1 MPEGHMQYVIEH
13 IWIDDDARDAPMTEK
28 ILSDLAGIPVLA
40 GRAVERARRSLELE
54 SDPLKKGKRILWLK
68 KHKGAFVKPCPGTPR
83 YVCCGL
89 QILHIGQG
97 CPIDCRYCA
106 LQAYFNRPVLE
117 VFVNSDDLFRELQS
131 HLQEHSG
138 RFHRLCTG
146 EFTDSLALDP
156 LTGLAAQLVE
166 FFARCTNASLEIKTK
181 TDFIE
186 PLLGLDPGGRVI
198 LSFSVN
204 SSRIAATEERR
215 AASLEKRLA
224 AASEAQDRGYRIG
237 LHFDPIVPHPG
248 WEDGYR
254 ATIDRIFST
263 IRPEAI
269 AWISL
274 GVFRYAPPLKEIA
287 GARFGPIAYYHDGFV
302 RGLDGKNR
310 LQADRR
316 IEIFRQ
322 LIDRIRIHSPGACI
336 YFCMES
342 PYVWK
347 EALGI
352 PFECDEDL
360 IAYLDRAAGSVSTI
374 PIAQK

>member
-1 MPEGHMQYVIEH
+1 MKYTIEQ
-13 IWIDDDARDAPMTEK
+13 IWIDEQAQDSPVTQM
-28 ILSDLAGIPVLA
+28 ILAKVSCSDIYVGQAMDP
-40 GRAVERARRSLELE
+40 ARRSLELDA
-54 SDPLKKGKRILWLK
+54 DPLRRGKRILWLRR
-68 KHKGAFVKPCPGTPR
+68 HKGAFVKPCPGTPE

-117 VFVNSDDLFRELQS
+117 VFVNTDELFGELRA
-131 HLQEHSG
+131 HLAANLD

-156 LTGLAAQLVE
+156 LTGLAPQLVE
-166 FFARCTNASLEIKTK
+166 FFSGCSNASLEIKTK

-186 PLLGLDPGGRVI
+186 PLLDVNPRGRVI

-204 SSRIAATEERR
+204 SPAISATEELR
-215 AASLEKRLA
+215 AAPLEKRLA
-224 AASEAQDRGYRIG
+224 AAVRAQNRGYRLG
-237 LHFDPIVPHPG
+237 FHFDPIVPHQG
-248 WEDGYR
+248 WEADYGG
-254 ATIDRIFST
+254 TIDRIFSAVE
-263 IRPEAI
+263 PSVI

-274 GVFRYAPPLKEIA
+274 GVFRYAPALKETA
-287 GARFGPIAYYHDGFV
+287 RCRFGPISYYHDGFV

-310 LQADRR
+310 LQASRR
-316 IEIFRQ
+316 IEIYRR
-322 LIDRIRIHSPGACI
+322 LAGRIRRHSPEALI

-347 EALGI
+347 KALDI
-352 PFECDEDL
+352 KIECDQDL
-360 IAYLDRAAGSVSTI
+360 ISYLDR
-374 PIAQK
+374 

>member
-1 MPEGHMQYVIEH
+1 MHYGIEQ
-13 IWIDDDARDAPMTEK
+13 IWIDDDARDAPLTER
-28 ILSDLAGIPVLA
+28 ILDGSSG
-40 GRAVERARRSLELE
+40 ARTLVGAAIEPARKSLELE
-54 SDPLKKGKRILWLK
+54 SDPLRRGKRILWLRR
-68 KHKGAFVKPCPGTPR
+68 HKGAFVKPCPGTPQ

-117 VFVNSDDLFRELQS
+117 VFVNTGDLFRELES
-131 HLQEHSG
+131 HLESHSG

-166 FFARCTNASLEIKTK
+166 FFARCTNTCLEIKTK
-181 TDFIE
+181 AALVG
-186 PLLGLDPGGRVI
+186 PLLNLDPGGRVI

-204 SSRIAATEERR
+204 SSRIASTEERR
-215 AASLEKRLA
+215 AAPLEKRLA
-224 AASEAQDRGYRIG
+224 AASEAQDRGYRLG
-237 LHFDPIVPHPG
+237 FHFDPIVPHPG
-248 WEDGYR
+248 WEADYKD
-254 ATIDRIFST
+254 TIDRIFAV
-263 IRPEAI
+263 IRPGAI
-269 AWISL
+269 VWISL

-287 GARFGPIAYYHDGFV
+287 RARFGPIPYYHDAFV
-302 RGLDGKNR
+302 RGLDGKSR

-316 IEIFRQ
+316 IDIYRR
-322 LIDRIRIHSPGACI
+322 LIDPIRRHSPGARI

-352 PFECDEDL
+352 SMECDQDL
-360 IAYLDRAAGSVSTI
+360 IAYLDDAAEYHVPAPG
-374 PIAQK
+374 P